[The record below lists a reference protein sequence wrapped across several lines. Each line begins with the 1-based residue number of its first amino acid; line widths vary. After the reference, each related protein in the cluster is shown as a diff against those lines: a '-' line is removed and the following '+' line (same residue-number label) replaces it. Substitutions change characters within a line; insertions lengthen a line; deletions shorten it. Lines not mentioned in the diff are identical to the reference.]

1 MAILPI
7 ETNAEMLRCFPVLSE
22 LRPKF
27 LTAESLLE
35 ALSVMRSEGVEIV
48 AVEHEGE
55 ITTVA
60 CFRVHRMLVSGVT
73 MYVDDLVT
81 AERFR
86 SRGHGKA
93 MIEWLM
99 TNARDRGCNTFSL
112 DSGTFRQ
119 SAHAFYFREGLRI
132 TSFHFERSLSR
143 RL

>member
-1 MAILPI
+1 MAILRI
-7 ETNAEMLRCFPVLSE
+7 ESEAEMLRCFPVLQE

-27 LTAESLLE
+27 LSSDVMLE
-35 ALSVMRSEGVEIV
+35 ALEVMRSEGVEIA
-48 AVEHEGE
+48 AVEEDGE

-60 CFRVHRMLVSGVT
+60 CFRIHRMLVSGVT

-93 MIEWLM
+93 MLEWLM
-99 TNARDRGCNTFSL
+99 SYARERGCDTFSL

-119 SAHAFYFREGLRI
+119 SAHAFYFR
-132 TSFHFERSLSR
+132 
-143 RL
+143 

>member
-1 MAILPI
+1 MAIFLA
-7 ETNAEMLRCFPVLSE
+7 ETGADLARCSPVLQE

-27 LTAESLLE
+27 LTVE
-35 ALSVMRSEGVEIV
+35 ALSEALGVMRSEGTRIAALEQ
-48 AVEHEGE
+48 EGE

-60 CFRVHRMLVSGVT
+60 CFRMHHMLVSGRT
-73 MYVDDLVT
+73 LYVDDLVT

-93 MIEWLM
+93 MLEWLM
-99 TNARDRGCNTFSL
+99 AYGQERGCQTFSL

-132 TSFHFERSLSR
+132 SSFHFERALQP
-143 RL
+143 

>member
-1 MAILPI
+1 MTVLRI
-7 ETNAEMLRCFPVLSE
+7 ETEAGMSRCFPVLQE

-27 LTAESLLE
+27 LTPEAMLE
-35 ALSVMRSEGVEIV
+35 ALKVMRSEGVEIA

-60 CFRVHRMLVSGVT
+60 CFRIHRMLVSGVT

-99 TNARDRGCNTFSL
+99 SFARERGCETFSL

-132 TSFHFERSLSR
+132 TSFHFAREL
-143 RL
+143 

>member
-1 MAILPI
+1 MAVLRI
-7 ETNAEMLRCFPVLSE
+7 ETEADLARCFPVLQE
-22 LRPKF
+22 LRPTF
-27 LTAESLLE
+27 LTAEAMIE
-35 ALSVMRSEGVEIV
+35 ALRAMRSEGVEIA

-60 CFRVHRMLVSGVT
+60 CFRVQRMLVSDLT
-73 MYVDDLVT
+73 LYVDDLVT

-93 MIEWLM
+93 MLEWLM
-99 TNARDRGCNTFSL
+99 AHARERGCHTFSL

-132 TSFHFERSLSR
+132 SSFHFQRAL
-143 RL
+143 